1 MASNFVIFAHR
12 KSETLHLILM
22 GDFDGTS
29 ACELF
34 NIIKEN
40 SLAVRR
46 VFVHTGSVK
55 EIYPFG
61 RDTFQKRMSDLT
73 RHSIRILFAGKK
85 AGQIA
90 PEGTRYP

>member
-1 MASNFVIFAHR
+1 MASNFVIIAHR
-12 KSETLHLILM
+12 KSETMHLILV

-40 SLAVRR
+40 SAAVKK
-46 VFVHTGSVK
+46 VFVHTGFVK

-61 RDTFQKRMSDLT
+61 RDIFQKWMSDLT
-73 RHSIRILFAGKK
+73 RHSIRILFTGKK
-85 AGQIA
+85 ACQIA
-90 PEGTRYP
+90 PQGTRCP